1 MTNPTNPNLPAPP
14 SMNRQT
20 PSKGDNGGLLKI
32 AGIALAVSLVAIFI
46 YSYLVGGLAT
56 KKYTD
61 VTFAPTATLTQL
73 QADIAS
79 AKAKLDTELAGLPV
93 TVSTQ
98 VNTSIGEFATKINQ
112 ANADIGALQNQVN
125 NLNNLQNNYADL
137 VNKYNALSEQLT
149 QLAEDVNEINTM
161 LTDYETR
168 IKNLEDKIVPS
179 TNNPTGNELVKV
191 SIKQQSPYLFV
202 DTDNRSTGYLRVT
215 ITNTTG
221 KDVENVIIGLGFDIG
236 YNINPIVLNGNSL
249 AGGILGFTPYPYNNL
264 YWVTGGWGY
273 TIKANDKLVFDVVA
287 SFGTKISD
295 NPVKYGNI
303 GTSQYE
309 VTAVVES
316 WDYK

>member
-1 MTNPTNPNLPAPP
+1 MTNENKIPAPP
-14 SMNRQT
+14 SMSRQA

-32 AGIALAVSLVAIFI
+32 AGIALVVSLVAIFV

-236 YNINPIVLNGNSL
+236 YNINPIALNIT
-249 AGGILGFTPYPYNNL
+249 GGILGWTSYPYNNL

-287 SFGTKISD
+287 KFATSS
-295 NPVKYGNI
+295 GNI
-303 GTSQYE
+303 GTPQYE